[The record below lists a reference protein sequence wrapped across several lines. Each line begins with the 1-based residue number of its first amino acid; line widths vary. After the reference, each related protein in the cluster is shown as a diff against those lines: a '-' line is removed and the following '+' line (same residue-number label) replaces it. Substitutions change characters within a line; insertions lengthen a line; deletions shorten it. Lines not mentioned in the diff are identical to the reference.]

1 MKQNGTLIAVVVLL
15 IWLQQGISAPTLCKQ
30 GKQNKLLIKNIAIGP
45 WLHQVRAYNQAK
57 CGHSAFCQL
66 QWWWPSQCACGKR
79 DKDTN
84 GTAMTN
90 ATWIRSRSNMV
101 FVLVVLLMKT
111 ARMIMTSW
119 TALGNALDTC
129 PRLWLLIVA
138 VACPILTVTKTN
150 AGLQQWLSTWHC

>member
-66 QWWWPSQCACGKR
+66 QW
-79 DKDTN
+79 
-84 GTAMTN
+84 
-90 ATWIRSRSNMV
+90 
-101 FVLVVLLMKT
+101 
-111 ARMIMTSW
+111 
-119 TALGNALDTC
+119 
-129 PRLWLLIVA
+129 
-138 VACPILTVTKTN
+138 
-150 AGLQQWLSTWHC
+150 

>member
-1 MKQNGTLIAVVVLL
+1 MA
-15 IWLQQGISAPTLCKQ
+15 
-30 GKQNKLLIKNIAIGP
+30 
-45 WLHQVRAYNQAK
+45 
-57 CGHSAFCQL
+57 
-66 QWWWPSQCACGKR
+66 
-79 DKDTN
+79 
-84 GTAMTN
+84 N

-138 VACPILTVTKTN
+138 VACPILTMLDYNNGCPHDIAKKLTSSKIVK
-150 AGLQQWLSTWHC
+150 